1 MRNSFLNICTQTHIL
16 NKIETFKIAIVYK
29 NKDML
34 SSTYSTF
41 CKVLSA
47 KTVSDCSLSYC
58 RPIKNLS
65 FSYPTWL
72 NKLKSIKNH
81 FCALFHSAKSIS
93 GHFRTSKKFEIFFQ
107 KIRNFYMFRPLY
119 YLGEK
124 SEVNKKS
131 LLSALL

>member
-1 MRNSFLNICTQTHIL
+1 MRNSFLNICKQTLIL
-16 NKIETFKIAIVYK
+16 NKIETFKVAIVYK
-29 NKDML
+29 NKDMP
-34 SSTYSTF
+34 STTYSTF

-47 KTVSDCSLSYC
+47 KTVSDCSLSYW
-58 RPIKNLS
+58 RPFKNLS
-65 FSYPTWL
+65 FPYPTWL
-72 NKLKSIKNH
+72 NKVKSTKNH

-93 GHFRTSKKFEIFFQ
+93 GHFRTSKNFEFFF
-107 KIRNFYMFRPLY
+107 KIRNFYMFRPLH